1 MSYRKYVVL
10 DAVALF
16 YFQMSKMPKILKDL
30 QQKIING
37 EATAIIP
44 TIAISEILWK
54 LRKEGIKELE
64 SLKIAYLDWKKSPNI
79 IIDSFDIEILDK
91 MIESKESYELHDE
104 IIAMTCYKYTSEL
117 DSDFRT
123 ERRAISGINNSS
135 GRYLLEPPDCTSH
148 NLDIKQRGAESSYEA
163 CKWAIAIT
171 DMC

>member
-54 LRKEGIKELE
+54 LRKEGIKELDR
-64 SLKIAYLDWKKSPNI
+64 LKIAYLNWKKSPNI

-104 IIAMTCYKYTSEL
+104 IIAMTCYKYNTKIIYTRDKKL
-117 DSDFRT
+117 KDFWNLNT
-123 ERRAISGINNSS
+123 IS
-135 GRYLLEPPDCTSH
+135 
-148 NLDIKQRGAESSYEA
+148 
-163 CKWAIAIT
+163 W
-171 DMC
+171 

>member
-64 SLKIAYLDWKKSPNI
+64 SLKIAYLNWKKSPNI
-79 IIDSFDIEILDK
+79 IIDSFDVEILDK
-91 MIESKESYELHDE
+91 SIPLNRVSISFKVSIETSSLPTSPKDFSSSASY
-104 IIAMTCYKYTSEL
+104 
-117 DSDFRT
+117 
-123 ERRAISGINNSS
+123 
-135 GRYLLEPPDCTSH
+135 P
-148 NLDIKQRGAESSYEA
+148 
-163 CKWAIAIT
+163 
-171 DMC
+171 